1 MDIMK
6 SDVRYG
12 VCGSLTLRNK
22 SPPSFR
28 PARQDVW
35 SFSITSGGAGGG
47 TQPWE
52 APLGGHLACRQLR
65 VQLLLAQSDSSRPVD
80 GGDLYFCLLCS
91 DTHLWLVWADS
102 GLVCKAVLWTV
113 ISPARLLLIITV

>member
-6 SDVRYG
+6 SDGRYG

-22 SPPSFR
+22 SPPPSFR

-65 VQLLLAQSDSSRPVD
+65 VQLLLEASPAGLSMAEISISVCSALMLTSDSC
-80 GGDLYFCLLCS
+80 GQIQ
-91 DTHLWLVWADS
+91 VWFVKWCC
-102 GLVCKAVLWTV
+102 GQ
-113 ISPARLLLIITV
+113 